1 MAIKLVD
8 QGWIGTVRKDQSLY
22 QSNMAYAYN
31 FDDVDIVQE
40 KLTFSVMEVIMHLV
54 QESEKQKADNMKG
67 GAAAGPAASL
77 HEVGEPT
84 CK

>member
-1 MAIKLVD
+1 
-8 QGWIGTVRKDQSLY
+8 
-22 QSNMAYAYN
+22 MAYAYN
-31 FDDVDIVQE
+31 FDDVGVVQE
-40 KLTFSVMEVIMHLV
+40 QLTFSVMEVIMHLV

-84 CK
+84 CDNVHELQHHLMPLH